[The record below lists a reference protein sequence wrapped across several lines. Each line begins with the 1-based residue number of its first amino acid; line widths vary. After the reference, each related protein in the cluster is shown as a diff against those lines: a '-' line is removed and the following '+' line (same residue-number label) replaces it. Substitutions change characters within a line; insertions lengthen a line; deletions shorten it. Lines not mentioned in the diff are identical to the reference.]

1 MALTDRGDTGLYG
14 KIAAVYTLPNQRR
27 KGYALNL
34 VHAISE
40 DILKDGLVPILYT
53 DADYGASN
61 SCYKKIGFE
70 QVGSLCTV
78 QGKDI
83 KNHGA

>member
-1 MALTDRGDTGLYG
+1 MVASE
-14 KIAAVYTLPNQRR
+14 R
-27 KGYALNL
+27 KLRERARKKAKAGCYAMPPKE
-34 VHAISE
+34 AF
-40 DILKDGLVPILYT
+40 DGLMDYYGLAHS

-78 QGKDI
+78 QGKDRE
-83 KNHGA
+83 NHGA